1 MTDPRDTNE
10 TVFTPPARSSGVHT
24 LATFTTGDIVA
35 KRYRIVGLLGAH
47 DRGVVPRSEACE
59 RDARR
64 PRALCAD
71 GSLCARPDSVRALH
85 RAGRS
90 SREDGGRAPSGAA
103 AGVLGASL
111 GGLTAS

>member
-47 DRGVVPRSEACE
+47 DRGVVH
-59 RDARR
+59 RDLKPANVMLDGRGKVR
-64 PRALCAD
+64 IADFGLAIVAD
-71 GSLCARPDSVRALH
+71 GATRVGD
-85 RAGRS
+85 RAGTPAYM
-90 SREDGGRAPSGAA
+90 APE
-103 AGVLGASL
+103 
-111 GGLTAS
+111 